1 PEPPRTPNFQPPA
14 PEPLF
19 PRIFVISE
27 PNGAA
32 CEVDLLQEQEF
43 PEAEADVP
51 DQPPDL
57 ADNVLHPRH
66 PWRRRLPAR
75 VMLVSKE
82 SSHHG
87 MNALDQR
94 TPSVPK
100 EISEHSPVIVFGD
113 ASQSRGHLA
122 SGVELPPCA
131 VVGFLPL
138 FPRHEGMVN
147 NRLEGIVAVQ
157 INVHRDPGHI
167 LPDMILRAR
176 QRCKNEERHQVEAD
190 S

>member
-1 PEPPRTPNFQPPA
+1 MPDPSMRQQEFPLESRIALPEGVQPLAVCRAPERSPEPPRTPNFHPPA

-19 PRIFVISE
+19 PRIFVVSE
-27 PNGAA
+27 PNEAA

-82 SSHHG
+82 SGHHG
-87 MNALDQR
+87 M
-94 TPSVPK
+94 
-100 EISEHSPVIVFGD
+100 
-113 ASQSRGHLA
+113 
-122 SGVELPPCA
+122 
-131 VVGFLPL
+131 
-138 FPRHEGMVN
+138 
-147 NRLEGIVAVQ
+147 
-157 INVHRDPGHI
+157 
-167 LPDMILRAR
+167 
-176 QRCKNEERHQVEAD
+176 D
-190 S
+190 SL